1 MSLRVMTLVG
11 CLVLILGFM
20 MFWPAPATTS
30 QPRSVKPIG
39 TSAVSHGGSSSAGQ
53 PRSHMDRPD
62 AVASR
67 GELDTQRR

>member
-11 CLVLILGFM
+11 CLVLVLGFM
-20 MFWPAPATTS
+20 MFWLAPAKPL

-53 PRSHMDRPD
+53 PRSRMDRSD
-62 AVASR
+62 SIGLR
-67 GELDTQRR
+67 DELDLQRR

>member
-11 CLVLILGFM
+11 FLVLVLGCM
-20 MFWPAPATTS
+20 MFWLAPATS

-53 PRSHMDRPD
+53 PRSRMDRPD
-62 AVASR
+62 AVTWR
-67 GELDTQRR
+67 EELDTQRR